1 MDFLK
6 RSILSSGLNEQEAG
20 GKPRGWLVEGQ
31 AAEGLWGWKSER
43 R

>member
-6 RSILSSGLNEQEAG
+6 RSILREAG
-20 GKPRGWLVEGQ
+20 GQPRGWLVEGQ